1 MYINHMYVLSS
12 EGYFFLA
19 QLRTLRAPDIECLFL
34 EQGKPLSK
42 SIYKYA
48 RIWNAWTVS
57 LRSIL
62 ELFAT
67 LGLGYCACAR
77 KNLALSH

>member
-34 EQGKPLSK
+34 EQGKPLSN
-42 SIYKYA
+42 SIKFI
-48 RIWNAWTVS
+48 R
-57 LRSIL
+57 
-62 ELFAT
+62 
-67 LGLGYCACAR
+67 
-77 KNLALSH
+77 